1 MNDNLGKMLIKIKNA
16 SLVKHEV
23 ILVPYT
29 SNDFLILKALQEE
42 GFINSIKIVSK
53 KNSTSKNLEKY
64 IKVNLK
70 YKGSLRKP
78 FITNITRMSKP
89 SLPLYVNSK
98 NIPLILNGLGV
109 IIMSTPKGIMTSKDA
124 YKFGIGGELLFSIW

>member
-1 MNDNLGKMLIKIKNA
+1 
-16 SLVKHEV
+16 
-23 ILVPYT
+23 
-29 SNDFLILKALQEE
+29 
-42 GFINSIKIVSK
+42 
-53 KNSTSKNLEKY
+53 
-64 IKVNLK
+64 
-70 YKGSLRKP
+70 
-78 FITNITRMSKP
+78 MSKP